1 MAYKFLTTERDQLF
15 FLPPSLTD
23 CLPEDHLAWFVLDAL
38 AQMDLEAFYAD
49 YRPDGWASLSGAN
62 LQPQSSGR
70 PETAQAKSA
79 THH

>member
-1 MAYKFLTTERDQLF
+1 MWLASDNKFLTTERDQLF
-15 FLPPSLTD
+15 
-23 CLPEDHLAWFVLDAL
+23 
-38 AQMDLEAFYAD
+38 EAFYAD